1 MDLCKNV
8 EFLASSK
15 CALLGGSPPKV
26 SGLSIDSVC
35 ARINWWDWL
44 ERYFGLLGGSSPGHY
59 LARLAI
65 AGLDYQ
71 MVDPGGYGSEKVLG
85 GALPPL
91 LRSLELVCRCI
102 RT

>member
-1 MDLCKNV
+1 MHCWEVAPQNCQG
-8 EFLASSK
+8 FL
-15 CALLGGSPPKV
+15 LVVFVHELIGGIGWNAILV
-26 SGLSIDSVC
+26 F
-35 ARINWWDWL
+35 W
-44 ERYFGLLGGSSPGHY
+44 GGSSPGHY

-91 LRSLELVCRCI
+91 LRSLELVCSCI